1 MTWMVKRLAAVVLL
15 LMILYYIVFG
25 NVAIS
30 GIALA
35 MIGFTLTFGASV
47 FGLMKMGSRRSRTSC
62 PPTGVKSWPSSRPP
76 LSWVTSP
83 YRIRPRWA
91 ISSARLSSASPR
103 PFPARGSSR
112 A

>member
-25 NVAIS
+25 NVDIS

-47 FGLMKMGSRRSRTSC
+47 FGLMKMGSRRGGQRS
-62 PPTGVKSWPSSRPP
+62 V
-76 LSWVTSP
+76 
-83 YRIRPRWA
+83 
-91 ISSARLSSASPR
+91 
-103 PFPARGSSR
+103 
-112 A
+112 